1 MLSLLSSQ
9 RTCAARTDG
18 SRWTLVCLP
27 APGSSTGASGQGV
40 LWWPRWTPLRPRERL
55 HYCWETVQS
64 GRTRIPWETGPP
76 ELWEAKAAGGIR
88 QRGRGAGGSQ
98 PLGGPSV
105 RRGAGLGNRWK
116 SPTREHRKT
125 TRRSCCSKG
134 AEKRKKSF
142 SWTNY
147 SNIFEHKVCCGT
159 FLSSFL
165 QGHELS
171 IVICGLI
178 WVAIK

>member
-40 LWWPRWTPLRPRERL
+40 LWWPRWTPLRPRALL
-55 HYCWETVQS
+55 HCCWEAVQS

-88 QRGRGAGGSQ
+88 QRGRGAVGSP

-105 RRGAGLGNRWK
+105 RRGASLGNRWK

-125 TRRSCCSKG
+125 TRRSCCSKD
-134 AEKRKKSF
+134 AEKKERKVSVGQTIPISLNTKF
-142 SWTNY
+142 VVGHSWVPFFKDMN
-147 SNIFEHKVCCGT
+147 
-159 FLSSFL
+159 
-165 QGHELS
+165 
-171 IVICGLI
+171 
-178 WVAIK
+178 